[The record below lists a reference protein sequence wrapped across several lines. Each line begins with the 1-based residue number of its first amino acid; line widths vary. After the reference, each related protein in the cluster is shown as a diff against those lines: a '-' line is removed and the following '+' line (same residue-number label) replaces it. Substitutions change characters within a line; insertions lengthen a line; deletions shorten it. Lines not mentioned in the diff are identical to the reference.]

1 MFNDFAEFKLY
12 LDKKDILTA
21 AISLVMGNII
31 SDIVKK
37 IADEIISPL
46 GRGEFNKLKKI
57 SLREYFFLI
66 SNFIITSYML
76 FKILKIVKGA
86 DNMY

>member
-1 MFNDFAEFKLY
+1 MFNDFNEFKLY
-12 LDKKDILTA
+12 IDKKDILTTS
-21 AISLVMGNII
+21 ISFVMGNII

-46 GRGEFNKLKKI
+46 GRGEFHKLKTI

-76 FKILKIVKGA
+76 FKILKIVKGV

>member
-21 AISLVMGNII
+21 SISLVMGNII

-46 GRGEFNKLKKI
+46 GRGEFYKLKQI

-86 DNMY
+86 DKMY

>member
-21 AISLVMGNII
+21 SISLVMGNII

-46 GRGEFNKLKKI
+46 GRGQFYKLKQI

-66 SNFIITSYML
+66 TNFIITSYML